1 MPPIPVQ
8 RRATHTDDTTRKNC
22 IYKSLKLST
31 QSLQRQG
38 FNSSKGY
45 MLNRESCVRNAIR
58 STFIRLLRKVG
69 YMLGRKPKLT
79 TNKSDRKDQ
88 REATENLIDST
99 QDMDALQ
106 LTAPKFLKGKAK
118 YMYEQLAPKLQ
129 SQQFV
134 KDVDINIVA
143 SLCVNYEL
151 LQNAYADIEENGQTY
166 ITESGQIRKNPNAD
180 ILMNASKN
188 IKSLASELGLTPAS
202 RAQLFNVE
210 PTNNGMTLEQ
220 MQEAFGV

>member
-1 MPPIPVQ
+1 
-8 RRATHTDDTTRKNC
+8 
-22 IYKSLKLST
+22 
-31 QSLQRQG
+31 
-38 FNSSKGY
+38 
-45 MLNRESCVRNAIR
+45 
-58 STFIRLLRKVG
+58 
-69 YMLGRKPKLT
+69 MLGRKPKLT
-79 TNKSDRKDQ
+79 TDKSDRKDQ
-88 REATENLIDST
+88 REATENLIENT
-99 QDMDALQ
+99 QNMDALQ

-129 SQQFV
+129 AQQFV

-151 LQNAYADIEENGQTY
+151 LQNAYENIEETGQTY
-166 ITESGQIRKNPNAD
+166 ITESGQIRKNPSTD

-210 PTNNGMTLEQ
+210 PTNTGMTLEQ